1 MKSQHREKNIVKLAE
16 KIPASIPGD
25 KNLLC
30 KVTHR
35 CSWAAEPWK
44 RAGRGAAGS
53 PPARAAAG
61 QKNPPQTCLNGKNVL

>member
-35 CSWAAEPWK
+35 LSWAAEPWK
-44 RAGRGAAGS
+44 RAGRGAPG
-53 PPARAAAG
+53 ARLPERRQARKTRPRLA
-61 QKNPPQTCLNGKNVL
+61 

>member
-35 CSWAAEPWK
+35 RSWLQSRGK
-44 RAGRGAAGS
+44 GRAGGAPETC
-53 PPARAAAG
+53 PPERRQG

>member
-35 CSWAAEPWK
+35 LSWAAEPWK
-44 RAGRGAAGS
+44 RTGRGVAGS
-53 PPARAAAG
+53 PPARAARQAR
-61 QKNPPQTCLNGKNVL
+61 KTRPRLA

>member
-16 KIPASIPGD
+16 KIPASIPGE

-35 CSWAAEPWK
+35 RSWLQSRGK
-44 RAGRGAAGS
+44 GRAGGS
-53 PPARAAAG
+53 PGARLPERRQVRKTRPRLA
-61 QKNPPQTCLNGKNVL
+61 

>member
-35 CSWAAEPWK
+35 RSWAAEPWK
-44 RAGRGAAGS
+44 RAGRGAPGAR
-53 PPARAAAG
+53 PPERRQARKTRPRLA
-61 QKNPPQTCLNGKNVL
+61 